1 MDYATDNILHMTAIM
16 VKQNAEVT
24 FKLIW
29 QEKFLVENN
38 RILVLAT
45 ISVELTYPMMKDV
58 MWKVMVANMI
68 PSLNNNKKEEA
79 RDNIELYIQIKLL
92 IF

>member
-1 MDYATDNILHMTAIM
+1 M
-16 VKQNAEVT
+16 
-24 FKLIW
+24 
-29 QEKFLVENN
+29 
-38 RILVLAT
+38 LVLAT
-45 ISVELTYPMMKDV
+45 ISVELTDPMMKYV

-68 PSLNNNKKEEA
+68 PFLKNKKKEEA

>member
-1 MDYATDNILHMTAIM
+1 M
-16 VKQNAEVT
+16 
-24 FKLIW
+24 
-29 QEKFLVENN
+29 
-38 RILVLAT
+38 AT
-45 ISVELTYPMMKDV
+45 ISVELTYPMMKYV
-58 MWKVMVANMI
+58 MWKVMIANMI